1 MKMYQAILFDLDGTL
16 LNTNALIIHTFQYTL
31 KKHLGIHI
39 KPEELTPYF
48 GEPLRVTLSRFAP
61 EKVDELIATYR
72 AYNALKHD
80 ELTTIFPHVRE
91 TLVQLYER
99 GIKLGVVTS
108 KFKPSALKGLELFK
122 LTPYF
127 EVIIGLDDTPE
138 HKPHPAPIEK
148 ALKAMNVRA
157 ERALMV
163 GDSPMDLRC
172 ARNAG
177 VDSALVSYS
186 LLPSDVLAAEKP
198 TYILQDL
205 RDLLII
211 LQSSERRISNK

>member
-1 MKMYQAILFDLDGTL
+1 MYQAILFDLDGTL

-31 KKHLGIHI
+31 EKHLGIRA

-61 EKVDELIATYR
+61 KNVDELVATYR

-80 ELTTIFPHVRE
+80 ELTTLFPHVQE
-91 TLVQLYER
+91 TLSQLHKM

-108 KFKPSALKGLELFK
+108 KFKPSALKGLELFR
-122 LTPYF
+122 LTSYF

-148 ALKAMNVRA
+148 ALQELKVKASQT
-157 ERALMV
+157 LMV

-186 LLPSDVLAAEKP
+186 LLPPEVLAAEKP
-198 TYILQDL
+198 TYVLKDL
-205 RDLLII
+205 RDLITI
-211 LQSSERRISNK
+211 LQYPRQKASNK